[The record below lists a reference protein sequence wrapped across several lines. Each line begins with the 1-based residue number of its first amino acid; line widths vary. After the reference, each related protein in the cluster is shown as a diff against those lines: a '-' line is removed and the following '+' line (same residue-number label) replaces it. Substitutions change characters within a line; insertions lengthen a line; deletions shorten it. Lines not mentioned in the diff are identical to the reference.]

1 MCVVLYRFEKL
12 LSANSSTRIERQ
24 LHFTDLLVNIFHKL
38 HDKIDQFV
46 LEHLFSVEIC
56 DEKGNVVTVDGTATQ
71 NEKVFGA
78 HHDKAHKLLAQ
89 DLFDLVCLFDC
100 NAKREKKK
108 EQRKENREK
117 RGKRE
122 SVRQKERL
130 CVCMCESKSDQIAC
144 AFLIY
149 SYIYIIYLTRT
160 ELMDVSMSTRSL
172 ALRAMWRGV
181 MTTSGVELH
190 NYRETRTHTHT
201 HSHTLVPSLI

>member
-1 MCVVLYRFEKL
+1 MCVLFLYRFEKL

-100 NAKREKKK
+100 NAKREKK
-108 EQRKENREK
+108 RTEK
-117 RGKRE
+117 RE
-122 SVRQKERL
+122 
-130 CVCMCESKSDQIAC
+130 
-144 AFLIY
+144 
-149 SYIYIIYLTRT
+149 
-160 ELMDVSMSTRSL
+160 
-172 ALRAMWRGV
+172 
-181 MTTSGVELH
+181 
-190 NYRETRTHTHT
+190 
-201 HSHTLVPSLI
+201 